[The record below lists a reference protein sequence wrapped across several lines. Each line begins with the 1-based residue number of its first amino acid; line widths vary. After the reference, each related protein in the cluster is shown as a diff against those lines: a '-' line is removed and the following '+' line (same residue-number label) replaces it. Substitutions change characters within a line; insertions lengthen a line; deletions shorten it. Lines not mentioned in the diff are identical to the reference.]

1 MKVSDTAAFGQ
12 VLRKRRKELGYT
24 QGFLSEFTG
33 FSVSFI
39 SDVEKGKSTVELGR
53 ALALAQFLGL
63 DLDLTV
69 RGE

>member
-12 VLRKRRKELGYT
+12 VLRKRRKKLRYT
-24 QGFLSEFTG
+24 QGFLSECTG

>member
-1 MKVSDTAAFGQ
+1 MKLSDSAAFGEA
-12 VLRKRRKELGYT
+12 LRKRRKQLGYT
-24 QGFLSEFTG
+24 QAYLSEFTG

-39 SDVEKGKSTVELGR
+39 SDVEKGKQTAELGR

-63 DLDLTV
+63 DLHLTV